1 MTSPTLLIGEDD
13 EFLLQLVKMAF
24 TMEGFRVEVAR
35 DGASALA
42 LARSI
47 RPDAA
52 LLDLYLP
59 GVTGLDVL
67 RALRGREETRQL
79 PVALMSGVASQRS
92 DLMEGAQAF
101 LPKPFTLGSVVAT
114 VKSLL
119 NRAA

>member
-52 LLDLYLP
+52 LLDLCLP
-59 GVTGLDVL
+59 GATGLDVL

-79 PVALMSGVASQRS
+79 PVALMSGVEPHRTGL
-92 DLMEGAQAF
+92 DEGAQAF

-119 NRAA
+119 NPAA

>member
-1 MTSPTLLIGEDD
+1 VTPPTVLIGEDD

-52 LLDLYLP
+52 LLDLCLP
-59 GVTGLDVL
+59 GTSGLDVL
-67 RALRGREETRQL
+67 RALRGGDETRAL
-79 PVALMSGVASQRS
+79 PVALMSGCETRRTN
-92 DLMEGAQAF
+92 LEGAQAF
-101 LPKPFTLGSVVAT
+101 VPKPFTMGSIVAT
-114 VKSLL
+114 VKNLL
-119 NRAA
+119 APAA